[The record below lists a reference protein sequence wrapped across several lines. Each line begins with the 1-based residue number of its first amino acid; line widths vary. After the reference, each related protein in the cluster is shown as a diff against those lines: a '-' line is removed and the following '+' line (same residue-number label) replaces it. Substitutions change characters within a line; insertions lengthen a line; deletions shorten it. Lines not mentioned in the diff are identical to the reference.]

1 MVFPWMVF
9 AWMVFAWMVFASAV
23 LTPVLVCVV
32 LMTGAFAVVLVDSA
46 ASTGAA
52 RTEAA
57 SRAAEIVFNMV
68 VSCSKWISKLP
79 AEQAGLVDHADDV
92 REPALNAP

>member
-1 MVFPWMVF
+1 
-9 AWMVFAWMVFASAV
+9 
-23 LTPVLVCVV
+23 
-32 LMTGAFAVVLVDSA
+32 MTGAFAVVLVDSA

-57 SRAAEIVFNMV
+57 SRAAEIVFSMV
-68 VSCSKWISKLP
+68 ISYSKGI
-79 AEQAGLVDHADDV
+79 ARFAGRTAGLVDHADDV